1 MERVSQPT
9 VLVVDD
15 EEAIAEAVRA
25 RLESEGY
32 RVLVAADGPEAI
44 QICDDEHPDLVVLDL
59 MLPGMDGLEV
69 CKIIQ
74 RERWIPVLMLTAR
87 TEESDKVAGFAVGAD
102 DYLTK
107 PFELRELEARI
118 AALHK
123 RRGGRAS
130 ARELRHGRIAFNT
143 ASLTVTVG
151 GAAVK
156 LPPKALKLLEL
167 LLSQPERVFSR
178 AELET
183 AVWGDR
189 LPSSETLRS
198 QMHILRR
205 AFLHV
210 GASDPIENV
219 HGMGYRLAPG

>member
-1 MERVSQPT
+1 M
-9 VLVVDD
+9 
-15 EEAIAEAVRA
+15 
-25 RLESEGY
+25 
-32 RVLVAADGPEAI
+32 RVLVIEDEAPIATNICDFLESRGHVVDAAADGVTGLHLAVTHDFDAI
-44 QICDDEHPDLVVLDL
+44 VLDL
-59 MLPGMDGLEV
+59 NLPRIDGLSL
-69 CKIIQ
+69 CRRL
-74 RERWIPVLMLTAR
+74 REDAGRDTPVLMLTAR
-87 TEESDKVAGFAVGAD
+87 DTLEDKLEGFDAGAD